1 MNRVFLI
8 GNLTKDP
15 EVTTTTNDVV
25 NCKFSVAVTRRYNSA
40 GGGKDTDFF
49 TIVCWRGLAENC
61 GKYLRKGSKGAN
73 PVNFAFIP
81 VNIIAGLVT
90 GFLARRKMFSVWW
103 KWIISMLIMAAV
115 SIVSSAPIVVL
126 VYGGVTGSGT
136 SIITAAAMAAGAN
149 IWAAFFGTEGIF
161 TVLDRIISFIIC
173 RLVIQVIPPRTLV
186 KFGCG
191 KNYIKEKK

>member
-61 GKYLRKGSKGAN
+61 GKYLRKGSKVG
-73 PVNFAFIP
+73 IC
-81 VNIIAGLVT
+81 G
-90 GFLARRKMFSVWW
+90 
-103 KWIISMLIMAAV
+103 
-115 SIVSSAPIVVL
+115 SIQ
-126 VYGGVTGSGT
+126 
-136 SIITAAAMAAGAN
+136 N
-149 IWAAFFGTEGIF
+149 
-161 TVLDRIISFIIC
+161 
-173 RLVIQVIPPRTLV
+173 
-186 KFGCG
+186 
-191 KNYIKEKK
+191 KNYETSDGVKRYSTEIVADEVQFLSSRNETDEVNELPEVSVSKSAKKDEPKPIEDEDLPF

>member
-61 GKYLRKGSKGAN
+61 GKYLRKGSKVG
-73 PVNFAFIP
+73 IC
-81 VNIIAGLVT
+81 G
-90 GFLARRKMFSVWW
+90 
-103 KWIISMLIMAAV
+103 
-115 SIVSSAPIVVL
+115 SIQ
-126 VYGGVTGSGT
+126 
-136 SIITAAAMAAGAN
+136 N
-149 IWAAFFGTEGIF
+149 
-161 TVLDRIISFIIC
+161 
-173 RLVIQVIPPRTLV
+173 
-186 KFGCG
+186 
-191 KNYIKEKK
+191 KNYETSDGVKRYSTEIVADEVQFLSSRNETEEVNELPEVSVSKSTKKVELKPMEDEDLPF